1 MMPTYKSQIE
11 RIEEILKAKIP
22 DDEKIIC
29 IQGVIHWRR
38 DKNATS

>member
-1 MMPTYKSQIE
+1 MTTYKAQIE

-29 IQGVIHWRR
+29 IQGVIHWRK
-38 DKNATS
+38 D